1 MKYPFSYFQCPSDAP
16 EAVTAVAKENE
27 KTESETGTPDK
38 AESVCDSEAVNVPT
52 GAVAVPVKDFQDRT
66 EGKEKQPEEEVEANT
81 KTQNEDEEED
91 NNRKTKKKEEEKR
104 REDEEGE
111 KLSVPDSNKSES
123 TRVPEVQ
130 SSSPEPYHSQGN
142 VTEPM
147 EICSGVDAMDREQKE
162 NDEKV
167 SFMLL
172 FLTCCILYHLFIWSV
187 GVNKT
192 LIFSVLCHSKYW

>member
-16 EAVTAVAKENE
+16 EAVTTVAKENE

-52 GAVAVPVKDFQDRT
+52 GAVAVPVKDFQERT
-66 EGKEKQPEEEVEANT
+66 EGKEKQPEEEVETNV
-81 KTQNEDEEED
+81 KTQNEEEED
-91 NNRKTKKKEEEKR
+91 NKKKTHKKEEEKR

-111 KLSVPDSNKSES
+111 KLSVSDSNKSES
-123 TRVPEVQ
+123 TRVPEVK

-162 NDEKV
+162 NGEKV
-167 SFMLL
+167 SFMLY
-172 FLTCCILYHLFIWSV
+172 FLTWFFLYHMFIWSV
-187 GVNKT
+187 SFKILVN
-192 LIFSVLCHSKYW
+192 